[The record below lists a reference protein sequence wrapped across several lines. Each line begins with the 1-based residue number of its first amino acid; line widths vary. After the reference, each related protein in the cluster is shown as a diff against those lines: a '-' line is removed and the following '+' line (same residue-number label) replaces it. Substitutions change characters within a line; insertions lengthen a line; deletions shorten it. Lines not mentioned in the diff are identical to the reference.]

1 MRPRGG
7 VELECRRC
15 GAEIADHAAYC
26 TACGQATQEGAHE
39 QTTIETAPGARAGV
53 RQEPRVAYAG
63 FWLRVFAWIIDIFLL
78 SIFVGIFI
86 LNPLMPRA
94 GISPENPWAM
104 FNSSSRQVLAI
115 NLLVLMAQWCY
126 FALLESSAWQASLGK
141 RLLGIY
147 VTDAR
152 GKRLSFAR
160 ASGRYF
166 AMIVSTLT
174 LGIGYVMGA
183 FTPKKQMLHDM
194 IADCLVLK
202 KTSMQP

>member
-78 SIFVGIFI
+78 IIVGMIFI
-86 LNPLMPRA
+86 LTLMLRAA
-94 GISPENPWAM
+94 GISHENSWIF
-104 FNSSSRQVLAI
+104 FNSSRQVLAI
-115 NLLVLMAQWCY
+115 NLL
-126 FALLESSAWQASLGK
+126 
-141 RLLGIY
+141 
-147 VTDAR
+147 
-152 GKRLSFAR
+152 
-160 ASGRYF
+160 
-166 AMIVSTLT
+166 
-174 LGIGYVMGA
+174 
-183 FTPKKQMLHDM
+183 
-194 IADCLVLK
+194 
-202 KTSMQP
+202 